1 MDNLVIAVIAIA
13 VAQVLIILLTF
24 GLEREIKRLRA
35 LVTEQRILI
44 VEIRAW
50 LTGRMQSDQPR
61 RIKPDREPIADDM
74 RVPEPAKTRVR
85 EPAITP
91 KDLPDTIRPRTTEEE
106 TARVTKAINW
116 LNEVQRAKPD
126 GDQPMADVPALATT
140 PKDLPDT
147 RPRLTEDEIAEMM
160 GADKAR
166 EIVAVLH
173 GTPPEKIG

>member
-1 MDNLVIAVIAIA
+1 MDNLTIAVIAIA
-13 VAQVLIILLTF
+13 VAQAVTILLTI
-24 GLEREIKRLRA
+24 GREREIKRLRE
-35 LVTEQRILI
+35 LVAEQRILI

-50 LTGRMQSDQPR
+50 LTGRMQSAQPG

-74 RVPEPAKTRVR
+74 RVQ

-91 KDLPDTIRPRTTEEE
+91 KDSPDTIRLRTPEEE
-106 TARVTKAINW
+106 TARVMKAINW
-116 LNEVQRAKPD
+116 MNEVQSAQPRPVKPD
-126 GDQPMADVPALATT
+126 GDQPRADVPALVMM
-140 PKDLPDT
+140 PKDLPE
-147 RPRLTEDEIAEMM
+147 RPRLTEDEIKEMV